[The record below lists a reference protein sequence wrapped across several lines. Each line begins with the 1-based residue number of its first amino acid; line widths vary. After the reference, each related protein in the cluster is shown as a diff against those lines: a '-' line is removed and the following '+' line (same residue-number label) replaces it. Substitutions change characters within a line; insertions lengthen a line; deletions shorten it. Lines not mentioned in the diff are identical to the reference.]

1 MKVENNHKINDL
13 ETLQNDFINAFF
25 NHDKTAAAKH
35 ILGDDT
41 LTAEQRLGIY
51 SGSVHGILTQA
62 LGLTFP
68 VCKSLV
74 GDKFFD
80 NMAKL
85 FIDKYPPTT
94 TVFAEYGNDLPL
106 FLSTFDPVKDIP
118 YFVDMAHFEWARHR
132 VYHQQNLQTIDFNK
146 LAEVPE
152 EQQEKLTFQLT
163 KTLHLIQ
170 SDFRIDDIW
179 FAHQKESEIKLE
191 NIDLEESV
199 KLFIWKDKATIKISL
214 MSQTEDDSAY
224 WDFLK
229 ALSSQAP
236 LGDLAESF
244 GEKLPEYLNQSI
256 QSGWIRSFT
265 INEALN

>member
-1 MKVENNHKINDL
+1 MKPETNTNTSDL
-13 ETLQNDFINAFF
+13 ETLQTDFINAFF
-25 NHDKTAAAKH
+25 NNDKTAAVQH
-35 ILGDDT
+35 VQGDDT
-41 LTAEQRLGIY
+41 LNAEQRLGIY

-62 LGLTFP
+62 LGQTFP

-80 NMAKL
+80 NMTKL

-118 YFVDMAHFEWARHR
+118 YFVDMARFEWARQV
-132 VYHQQNLQTIDFNK
+132 VYHNQNLQTIDFNK
-146 LAEVPE
+146 LAEVSE
-152 EQQEKLTFQLT
+152 EQQASLTFKLT

-179 FAHQKESEIKLE
+179 FAHQEHSEIKLE
-191 NIDLEESV
+191 DIDLEKAV
-199 KLFIWKDKATIKISL
+199 KLFIWKDKDTIKISL
-214 MSQTEDDSAY
+214 MSHTEEDSAY
-224 WDFLK
+224 WNFLN
-229 ALSSQAP
+229 AIAGQTS
-236 LGDLAESF
+236 LGDLAERF

-265 INEALN
+265 IN